1 MHDIEHVHDYQQME
15 NGKIINLNRHG
26 MEVHGRQQVNQQVQV
41 HIINEHQWNVHGNVR
56 QIIHQMRVIQR
67 V

>member
-1 MHDIEHVHDYQQME
+1 ME

-26 MEVHGRQQVNQQVQV
+26 MEVYGRQQVNQRVQV

-56 QIIHQMRVIQR
+56 RIFHQIRVIQG